1 LIDDRQQMLAAHA
14 DRLGHLALLGLEPAG
29 RQEIGHTDDRV
40 HRRPDFVTHIGQEV

>member
-1 LIDDRQQMLAAHA
+1 MIVSRCWPLRRIG
-14 DRLGHLALLGLEPAG
+14 LGHLALLGLEPAG